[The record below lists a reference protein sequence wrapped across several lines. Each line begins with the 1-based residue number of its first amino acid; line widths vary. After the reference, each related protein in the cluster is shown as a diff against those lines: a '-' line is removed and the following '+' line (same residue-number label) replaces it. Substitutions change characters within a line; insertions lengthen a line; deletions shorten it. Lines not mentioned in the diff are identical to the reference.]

1 MEDKKMKAEASAM
14 AGNKEKKKLP
24 RERKPKDPADRRR
37 LANGSYALAVTAI
50 AIAVIVVINFIVSA
64 IPSKFTTADVSTAK
78 LYTIDSTTKKVLN
91 KLDDDITLYYLT
103 ESGQEDATTTKLLET
118 YEGYSSHIKY
128 KKIDIVANPTFA
140 SKYTSDTVSA
150 GSIIAVCGDKSK
162 VINYSSI
169 YPTDSSSY
177 YSGSSSSTFDGEGQI
192 TSAIAYLTSE
202 SSEKVY
208 YTTGHN
214 ELDMSTAMP
223 DAISKANLDSESINL
238 LSADIPSDCSM
249 LIIFS
254 PLSDFTTDE
263 VQKVKDYL
271 ADGGHLL
278 LVTMSAALTQTDT
291 PNLDTIMASY
301 GVTRTG
307 GYLEET
313 DQNYYASGVPYLL
326 VPKTGSSTV
335 TSDLSNENIVDSFT
349 EGLTVTES
357 EDAGYTV
364 TPILTTSDSAELVTS
379 GSSGSTSSKGEY
391 DLAVEVDET
400 LSNDSSGS
408 SDVESTADSTES
420 TGTDSSADSTSSTS
434 STKETKILYYA
445 SPFLFS
451 SDALSSMLQQSVSLP
466 TGNTTL
472 FSSSLTYLTDSDV
485 TVSVASKSTQPA
497 QTTISSSNQTIFGNL
512 FMFVIPVAVIIVGF
526 TIWFARRRK

>member
-1 MEDKKMKAEASAM
+1 MEDKKTKAEASAM

-24 RERKPKDPADRRR
+24 RERKPKDPAARRR

-50 AIAVIVVINFIVSA
+50 AIAVVLVINFIVSA
-64 IPSKFTTADVSTAK
+64 IPSKFTTADISTAK
-78 LYTIDSTTKKVLN
+78 LYTIGSTTKKVLN

-118 YEGYSSHIKY
+118 YEGYSSH
-128 KKIDIVANPTFA
+128 
-140 SKYTSDTVSA
+140 
-150 GSIIAVCGDKSK
+150 VCGDKSK
-162 VINYSSI
+162 VIDYSSI
-169 YPTDSSSY
+169 YPSDYSSY
-177 YSGSSSSTFDGEGQI
+177 SSSSSSTFDGEGQI
-192 TSAIAYLTSE
+192 TSAIAYVTSG

-214 ELDMSTAMP
+214 ELDMSTAMT

-263 VQKVKDYL
+263 VQKVKTYL
-271 ADGGHLL
+271 ADGGHLF
-278 LVTMSAALTQTDT
+278 LVTMSAALTQKDT
-291 PNLDTIMASY
+291 PNLDTIMESY

-313 DQNYYASGVPYLL
+313 DQNSYASGVPYLL

-349 EGLTVTES
+349 EGLTVADS
-357 EDAGYTV
+357 GDASYTV

-379 GSSGSTSSKGEY
+379 GNSGSTSSKGEY
-391 DLAVEVDET
+391 DLAVEVNET

-408 SDVESTADSTES
+408 SDVESTTDSTES
-420 TGTDSSADSTSSTS
+420 TSTDQATDATSSTS
-434 STKETKILYYA
+434 SAKETKILYYA

-451 SDALSSMLQQSVSLP
+451 SDALSSMLQQTVSLP

-485 TVSVASKSTQPA
+485 TVSVASKSTTPA
-497 QTTISSSNQTIFGNL
+497 QTTISSGNQMIFGNL
-512 FMFVIPVAVIIVGF
+512 FMFVIPVVVIIAGF

>member
-1 MEDKKMKAEASAM
+1 MEDKKTKAEASAM

-24 RERKPKDPADRRR
+24 RERKPKDPAARRR

-50 AIAVIVVINFIVSA
+50 AIAVVLVINFIVSA
-64 IPSKFTTADVSTAK
+64 IPSKFTTADISTAK
-78 LYTIDSTTKKVLN
+78 LYTIGSTTKKVLD
-91 KLDDDITLYYLT
+91 KLDDDVTLYYLT

-118 YEGYSSHIKY
+118 YEGYSSHVKY

-140 SKYTSDTVSA
+140 TKYTSDTVNA

-162 VINYSSI
+162 VIDYSSI
-169 YPTDSSSY
+169 YPSDYSSY
-177 YSGSSSSTFDGEGQI
+177 SSSSSSTFDGEGQI
-192 TSAIAYLTSE
+192 TSAIAYVTSG

-214 ELDMSTAMP
+214 ELDMSTAMT

-263 VQKVKDYL
+263 VQKVKTYL
-271 ADGGHLL
+271 ADGGHLF
-278 LVTMSAALTQTDT
+278 LVTE
-291 PNLDTIMASY
+291 SY

-313 DQNYYASGVPYLL
+313 DQNSYASGVPYLL

-349 EGLTVTES
+349 EGLTVADS
-357 EDAGYTV
+357 GDASYTV

-379 GSSGSTSSKGEY
+379 GNSGSTSSKGEY
-391 DLAVEVDET
+391 DLAVEVNET

-408 SDVESTADSTES
+408 SDVESTTDSTES
-420 TGTDSSADSTSSTS
+420 TSTDQATDATSSTS
-434 STKETKILYYA
+434 SAKETKILYYA

-451 SDALSSMLQQSVSLP
+451 SDALSSMLQQTVSLP

-485 TVSVASKSTQPA
+485 TVSVASKSTTPA
-497 QTTISSSNQTIFGNL
+497 QTTISSGNQMIFGNL
-512 FMFVIPVAVIIVGF
+512 FMFVIPVVVIIAGF

>member
-1 MEDKKMKAEASAM
+1 MEDKKTKAEASAM

-24 RERKPKDPADRRR
+24 RERKPKDPAARRR

-50 AIAVIVVINFIVSA
+50 AIAVVLVINFIVSA
-64 IPSKFTTADVSTAK
+64 IPSKFTTADISTAK
-78 LYTIDSTTKKVLN
+78 LYTIGSTTKKVLD
-91 KLDDDITLYYLT
+91 KLDDDVTLYYLT

-118 YEGYSSHIKY
+118 YEGYSSHVKY

-140 SKYTSDTVSA
+140 TKYTSDTVNA

-162 VINYSSI
+162 VIDYSSI
-169 YPTDSSSY
+169 YPSDYSSY
-177 YSGSSSSTFDGEGQI
+177 SSSSSSTFDGEGQI
-192 TSAIAYLTSE
+192 TSAIAYVTSG

-214 ELDMSTAMP
+214 ELDMSTAMT

-263 VQKVKDYL
+263 VQKVKTYL
-271 ADGGHLL
+271 ADGGHLF
-278 LVTMSAALTQTDT
+278 LVTMSAALTQKDT
-291 PNLDTIMASY
+291 PNLDTIMESY

-313 DQNYYASGVPYLL
+313 DQNSYASGVPYLL

-349 EGLTVTES
+349 EGLTVADS
-357 EDAGYTV
+357 GDASYTV

-379 GSSGSTSSKGEY
+379 GNSGSTSSKGEY
-391 DLAVEVDET
+391 DLAVEVNET

-408 SDVESTADSTES
+408 SDVESTTDSTES
-420 TGTDSSADSTSSTS
+420 TSTDQATDATSSTS
-434 STKETKILYYA
+434 SAKETKILYYA

-451 SDALSSMLQQSVSLP
+451 SDALSSMLQQTVSLP

-485 TVSVASKSTQPA
+485 TVSVASKSTTPA
-497 QTTISSSNQTIFGNL
+497 QTTISSGNQMIFGNL
-512 FMFVIPVAVIIVGF
+512 FMFVIPVVVIIAGF

>member
-78 LYTIDSTTKKVLN
+78 LYTIGSTTKKVLN

-214 ELDMSTAMP
+214 ELDMSTAMT

-271 ADGGHLL
+271 ADGGSHGQ
-278 LVTMSAALTQTDT
+278 AATLRRR
-291 PNLDTIMASY
+291 
-301 GVTRTG
+301 TRTTMHQ
-307 GYLEET
+307 EFR
-313 DQNYYASGVPYLL
+313 
-326 VPKTGSSTV
+326 
-335 TSDLSNENIVDSFT
+335 ICSF
-349 EGLTVTES
+349 
-357 EDAGYTV
+357 
-364 TPILTTSDSAELVTS
+364 
-379 GSSGSTSSKGEY
+379 
-391 DLAVEVDET
+391 
-400 LSNDSSGS
+400 
-408 SDVESTADSTES
+408 
-420 TGTDSSADSTSSTS
+420 
-434 STKETKILYYA
+434 
-445 SPFLFS
+445 
-451 SDALSSMLQQSVSLP
+451 
-466 TGNTTL
+466 
-472 FSSSLTYLTDSDV
+472 
-485 TVSVASKSTQPA
+485 
-497 QTTISSSNQTIFGNL
+497 
-512 FMFVIPVAVIIVGF
+512 
-526 TIWFARRRK
+526 RRQAPPR